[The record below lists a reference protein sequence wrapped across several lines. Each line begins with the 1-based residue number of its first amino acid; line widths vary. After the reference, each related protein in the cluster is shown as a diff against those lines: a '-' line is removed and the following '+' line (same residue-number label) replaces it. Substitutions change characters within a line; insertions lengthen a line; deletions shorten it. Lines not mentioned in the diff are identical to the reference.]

1 MWNIYRWKL
10 KDFAIDK
17 HGVKTFEH
25 PYTGITFKNKKI
37 PNYEKASEMVKEL
50 HNQLDYFK
58 LVSWDIAM
66 DEDNQPLLIELYVK
80 SQEINFH
87 QFSNGPLFG
96 KFTREVHKMIE

>member
-1 MWNIYRWKL
+1 
-10 KDFAIDK
+10 
-17 HGVKTFEH
+17 
-25 PYTGITFKNKKI
+25 
-37 PNYEKASEMVKEL
+37 MVKEL

-66 DEDNQPLLIELYVK
+66 DEDNQSLLIELNVK